1 MTYQS
6 GMVPESL
13 LYDKPMYVMFGML
26 SKVRGMVPVNWFEL
40 KYKSCSDV
48 KCVNVSGIMPVI

>member
-1 MTYQS
+1 
-6 GMVPESL
+6 MVPESL